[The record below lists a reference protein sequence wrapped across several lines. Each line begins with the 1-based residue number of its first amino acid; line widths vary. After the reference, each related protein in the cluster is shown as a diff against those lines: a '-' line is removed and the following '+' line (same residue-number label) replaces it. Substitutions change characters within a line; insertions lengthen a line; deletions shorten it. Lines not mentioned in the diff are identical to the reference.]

1 MSQVSKDTP
10 SSDSQPIGDVR
21 LPTLER
27 LFHNLNETEIGLVRW
42 AVKTCHLPPLR
53 KALVIINHLG
63 NGWLYFLIIAALLLL
78 QGWSSWRLILAAGLA
93 ALLSHLVY
101 PRIKNSIARVR
112 PCDYDP
118 SLPLYARVLD
128 EYSCPS
134 GHVMTATAVGIPL
147 IIVLPKLTVAIVTG
161 YLMIAWARISLGHH
175 YPSDLLFGAI
185 LGASISA
192 PLSLLMI

>member
-1 MSQVSKDTP
+1 MEST
-10 SSDSQPIGDVR
+10 
-21 LPTLER
+21 
-27 LFHNLNETEIGLVRW
+27 
-42 AVKTCHLPPLR
+42 
-53 KALVIINHLG
+53 
-63 NGWLYFLIIAALLLL
+63 ALLLP

-101 PRIKNSIARVR
+101 PTIKNRLARVR

-118 SLPLYARVLD
+118 SLPLYTRVLD
-128 EYSCPS
+128 QYSCPS

-147 IIVLPKLTVAIVTG
+147 IVVLPKLTIAIVTG

-185 LGASISA
+185 LGALISA
-192 PLSLLMI
+192 PLALLMI

>member
-1 MSQVSKDTP
+1 MGQLSKDTP
-10 SSDSQPIGDVR
+10 GSDSLPIEEVR

-27 LFHNLNETEIGLVRW
+27 LFHSLNACEIGLVRR
-42 AVKTCHLPPLR
+42 AVKTCHPPSLR
-53 KALVIINHLG
+53 RTMVFINHLG
-63 NGWLYFLIIAALLLL
+63 NGWLYVLIVVALLLL
-78 QGWSSWRLILAAGLA
+78 QGWSSWRLIFAAGLA

-101 PRIKNSIARVR
+101 PRIKNSLARVR

-147 IIVLPKLTVAIVTG
+147 IIVLPNLAVAIVAG

-175 YPSDLLFGAI
+175 YPSDLLFGAAI
-185 LGASISA
+185 GASISA